1 MRLYETTLSLKT
13 MYLQN
18 SCTMYPCSILFGS
31 AATAAVRSMRL
42 VLFRRRVSSSNAC
55 RNSRTRMLNFTL
67 LSGDASRSREPGNSQ
82 SFESSRIRSHR
93 HKRDTYEIQSIE
105 LPFVEK
111 RNGLIDEFSSGRE
124 KTSNAHRLT
133 IDAYRVLSL
142 LRTALKPLLRAD
154 HPPTERMIFKLGL
167 RLFKP
172 YMRR

>member
-1 MRLYETTLSLKT
+1 MHHDHVNQEIPSPSKA
-13 MYLQN
+13 
-18 SCTMYPCSILFGS
+18 IVVG
-31 AATAAVRSMRL
+31 
-42 VLFRRRVSSSNAC
+42 
-55 RNSRTRMLNFTL
+55 RT
-67 LSGDASRSREPGNSQ
+67 GDKRE
-82 SFESSRIRSHR
+82 
-93 HKRDTYEIQSIE
+93 TYEIQSIE

-111 RNGLIDEFSSGRE
+111 GNGLIDEFSSRQE
-124 KTSNAHRLT
+124 KARRVHGFT